1 MGELSA
7 RDIATTGGSWFGLPL
22 TSLPLNG
29 SGRSDDASGAIG
41 AAFRGC

>member
-7 RDIATTGGSWFGLPL
+7 RDIATIGGSWFGLPL

-29 SGRSDDASGAIG
+29 SGRNEDPSGAIG
-41 AAFRGC
+41 AAFLGC